1 MITKILITLLV
12 IAGCYLYLKR
22 RNKVARQ
29 PVRQNVVDRSA
40 ETLSIKL
47 IAIILLSVSVLGSAS
62 FLGYQWYD
70 GHTLLEVRII
80 NPGTATEVV
89 YQVYKADLNDRSFT
103 TVDGQSVRIAASER
117 LEITKA
123 QQ

>member
-29 PVRQNVVDRSA
+29 PVRQNITDSSA

-47 IAIILLSVSVLGSAS
+47 IATILLSVSVLGSAS

-117 LEITKA
+117 LEITKV

>member
-22 RNKVARQ
+22 RNKVASQ
-29 PVRQNVVDRSA
+29 PVRQNVADRAA
-40 ETLSIKL
+40 ETLPIKL
-47 IAIILLSVSVLGSAS
+47 IATILLSVSVVGSAS

-89 YQVYKADLNDRSFT
+89 YQVYKTDLNDRSFT